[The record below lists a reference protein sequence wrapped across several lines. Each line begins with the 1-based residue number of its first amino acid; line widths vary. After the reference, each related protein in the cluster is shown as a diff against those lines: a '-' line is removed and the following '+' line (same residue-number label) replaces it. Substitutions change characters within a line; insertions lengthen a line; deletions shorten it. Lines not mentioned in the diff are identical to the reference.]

1 MTHVRL
7 AIVVLA
13 FLCSACASTSTDYV
27 QKADKDTKLPYPER
41 ILVYDFAVTTS
52 EIPADSSAV
61 DTLAVA
67 IDNPNSTPEK
77 LALAHQIAGVL
88 AQDLVNQLKD
98 LGLPAERWS
107 GPPPALKNGY
117 TIVGQFLTIDEGSR
131 IGRMIIG
138 FGVGGTELKVLA
150 QAYHITPAG
159 KTLLSAV
166 EVSAESSKK
175 PGIAATLPI
184 GAAISGIG
192 TAAAVSTGVGV
203 VTEINQDIED
213 GARDTAAAIVE
224 LMKPRL
230 KRQGWI

>member
-1 MTHVRL
+1 MTHLRMAIAAL
-7 AIVVLA
+7 AL
-13 FLCSACASTSTDYV
+13 LCSACGSTSTDYV
-27 QKADKDTKLPYPER
+27 QKAHEDTKLPYPER

-52 EIPADSSAV
+52 EIPADSAAV

-67 IDNPNSTPEK
+67 IDSPNTTPEK

-88 AQDLVNQLKD
+88 AQDLVNQLKE
-98 LGLPAERWS
+98 LGLPAQRWS
-107 GPPPALKNGY
+107 GPPPQMKNGY
-117 TIVGQFLTIDEGSR
+117 AIIGQFLTIDEGSR
-131 IGRMIIG
+131 MGRMIIG

-150 QAYHITPAG
+150 QAYHLTPAG
-159 KTLLSAV
+159 KTLVSAV

-213 GARDTAAAIVE
+213 GAKDTAAAIVE
-224 LMKPRL
+224 LMKRRM
-230 KRQGWI
+230 KQQGWI